1 MTSEDEIILEYILT
15 RETQSPEREQ
25 EEENTQSESGRA
37 LLEQEQSEPADV
49 FFIEEQNV
57 TLKAGVFNQPGAED
71 EIGSIQELPIR
82 QEGRLVDAVIIGSD
96 SEFSVKVEVD
106 EHDVVDDTYSY
117 LADVSTELSKV
128 GAYENNNGNYVVHVT
143 DYEFKERL
151 NVLVRPEN
159 NDTSYK
165 LIRIEVEQ

>member
-15 RETQSPEREQ
+15 RESQSTEREED
-25 EEENTQSESGRA
+25 EEDNTESDRA
-37 LLEQEQSEPADV
+37 LLEQQQSEPDDV

-57 TLKAGVFNQPGAED
+57 TLKAGVFNQPSAED

-82 QEGRLVDAVIIGSD
+82 QTGTLVDAVIIGSD
-96 SEFSVKVEVD
+96 PEFSVKVEVD

-143 DYEFKERL
+143 NYEFKERL

-159 NDTSYK
+159 DDTNYK